1 MKCVKDLDALFS
13 ARLTL
18 IQRYFPDYT
27 DHGITHS
34 NRVLEY
40 FAELLEKRDIL
51 NQLSEEQAFVC
62 ICACLMHDIG
72 MGPISEEELKEAK
85 YYGLH
90 VCLTDNSVA
99 YCESVEQNNQYCNF
113 IMNYEQHRF
122 YCKNSFVPIET
133 YTSMHGI
140 TEADVLNAF
149 YMDVTHQPTMSNQ
162 PKTDKNA
169 MKYKGSKR

>member
-1 MKCVKDLDALFS
+1 MKKITIIALALVLSSVLVAGAIKIGEEYELKSGKKLD
-13 ARLTL
+13 
-18 IQRYFPDYT
+18 
-27 DHGITHS
+27 
-34 NRVLEY
+34 
-40 FAELLEKRDIL
+40 K
-51 NQLSEEQAFVC
+51 
-62 ICACLMHDIG
+62 
-72 MGPISEEELKEAK
+72 EELKEAK

-113 IMNYEQHRF
+113 IMNYEQHQF